1 MRIGFFCNE
10 YPPRPHGGIGTFVRA
25 IARGLVEAGHE
36 VTVVELGSRE
46 RTREAE
52 GVRVVTL
59 PEIRTRGIAWLA
71 NRLRLAG
78 WLWQAA
84 RRGDIDVFEIPEF
97 QGWLPFPGE
106 PCPVIVRLH
115 LSQSYIQAIMS
126 NGAVNRGMFWLER
139 QTLRWHR
146 YWIGVSR
153 YILQA
158 EQDFFRCTPRL
169 SRVIHYPVAVPYG
182 WQPSE
187 RDAGDRPFFLFVG
200 SVSERKGALV
210 LAEAAAPLMAEDP
223 KLELVYIGAETSYE
237 GRPIS
242 QEIRRRVGTR
252 LADRVHFLGWV
263 PHESVLEW
271 MARAIALVL
280 PSRVESWGLVALE
293 AMAVGT
299 PVVIS
304 KEGPGPE
311 LVEDGVTGLLVD
323 PGDVGNVRRALRRL
337 QADYNYARALGV
349 AAKEMVKARFSLRA
363 CVEETLAFYQEA
375 LGMSKRQWSRRAAT
389 P

>member
-1 MRIGFFCNE
+1 MRIGLFCNE
-10 YPPRPHGGIGTFVRA
+10 YPPRPHGGIGTFVRE
-25 IARGLVEAGHE
+25 IGRGLVEAGQE

-46 RTREAE
+46 GTWEAE

-78 WLWQAA
+78 WLWWAA
-84 RRGDIDVFEIPEF
+84 RRGNIDLFEIPEF

-115 LSQSYIQAIMS
+115 LSQSHIQAIIS

-158 EQDFFRCTPRL
+158 EQDFFRCRPRR
-169 SRVIHYPVAVPYG
+169 SCVIYNPVPLPYG

-187 RDAGDRPFFLFVG
+187 PDPGDSRFFLFVG

-210 LAEAAAPLMAEDP
+210 LAEAAAPLLAEDP

-242 QEIRRRVGTR
+242 QEIRRRVGAK
-252 LADRVHFLGWV
+252 LADRVHFLGWI

-280 PSRVESWGLVALE
+280 PSRVEAFPLVVVE

-304 KEGPGPE
+304 EAGPGPE

-323 PGDVGNVRRALRRL
+323 PGDAENVRRALRRVR
-337 QADYNYARALGV
+337 ADYNYARGLGA
-349 AAKEMVKARFSLRA
+349 AAKEMVKGRFSLRA
-363 CVEETLAFYQEA
+363 CVEETLAFYQQA
-375 LGMSKRQWSRRAAT
+375 LSTSKRQGSARLVML
-389 P
+389 